1 MISQREIVSH
11 PRSAAEIWTGAT
23 RVTFRITLALLGMF
37 TLSTLIPAFAAPF
50 SFTSVL
56 GGGPQPGM
64 ATEALTP
71 GALPGGV
78 TLSITAD
85 PGGAPGG
92 IVSGGSGYYSPPYV
106 AAGTPVSGPYY
117 STSLGSIA
125 FGFATPRYD
134 LGLLWG
140 SVDASNALS
149 FYDGTAL
156 IGTIL
161 GSDVL
166 ASPNGAQSFAG
177 GRYVSVDAGAGFDRV
192 LATSGQ
198 ISFEFANV
206 VAGPAAIPEPVS
218 VALMIAG
225 LAIMGGAATYRRVRA

>member
-1 MISQREIVSH
+1 M
-11 PRSAAEIWTGAT
+11 
-23 RVTFRITLALLGMF
+23 TFRIRLAFLGLF
-37 TLSTLIPAFAAPF
+37 ATSAIVPASAAPLT
-50 SFTSVL
+50 FTSVL
-56 GGGPQPGM
+56 GGAPQPGM
-64 ATEALTP
+64 GAEALTP
-71 GALPGGV
+71 GALPGSV

-92 IVSGGSGYYSPPYV
+92 IVSGRAGSYSPPYV

-125 FGFATPRYD
+125 FGFTMPRYY

-166 ASPNGAQSFAG
+166 ASPHGAQSFAG
-177 GRYVSVDAGAGFDRV
+177 GRYVSVDASAGFDHV